1 MAGRLENEDS
11 LMKCMYCKGEMRK
24 GAAPFHIDREGCHLT
39 LDQVPAW
46 VCTQCG
52 EIYFED
58 VAVETIQ
65 DVIRTLEQRTVKF
78 VALRERLAA

>member
-1 MAGRLENEDS
+1 MEYS
-11 LMKCMYCKGEMRK
+11 S
-24 GAAPFHIDREGCHLT
+24 APFHVDRKGYHLT
-39 LDQVPAW
+39 LDTIPAW